1 MSELTQLRCNIPEE
15 HAGWRLDRS
24 LATLFPEFSRARI
37 QNWINKDLVTVDGD
51 VFPSKHTV
59 RGGESIVMSPVQED
73 INASNEPED
82 IALDIIFEDEHLLVI
97 NKPAGLV
104 VHPGAGNQSGTLMN
118 ALLYYNQQF
127 STLPRA
133 GIIHRLD
140 KDTSGL
146 MVIAK
151 SLQAHTSLVEK
162 MQSREIERHYYAVVR
177 GQLIAGGT
185 ISKPIGRHPQDRTKM
200 AISPKGKPAITH
212 YKIIEKFAHH
222 TWVAA
227 KLETGRTHQ
236 IRVHFSS
243 LKHPIVGDVTYGQG
257 AQKVANAATEL
268 NNCLSIFPR
277 QALHA
282 YQLAFSHPTTKQD
295 LKWEIPLPVDI
306 ENLLST
312 LRQYSAL

>member
-1 MSELTQLRCNIPEE
+1 MSEVTQLRCNIPEE

-24 LATLFPEFSRARI
+24 LAKLFPEFSRARI

-51 VFPSKHTV
+51 VFPSKHIV
-59 RGGESIVMSPVQED
+59 RGGENIVMSPVRD
-73 INASNEPED
+73 DVNSNNVPED
-82 IALDIIFEDEHLLVI
+82 ITLDIIFEDEHLLVI

-104 VHPGAGNQSGTLMN
+104 VHPGAGNYSGTLMN
-118 ALLYYNQQF
+118 ALLYYDQQF

-162 MQSREIERHYYAVVR
+162 LQSREIERHYYAVVR
-177 GQLIAGGT
+177 GQLISGGT
-185 ISKPIGRHPQDRTKM
+185 IDEPIGRHPQDRTKM

-212 YKIIEKFAHH
+212 YKIIEKFDRH

-243 LKHPIVGDVTYGQG
+243 LRHPLVGDATYGQG
-257 AQKVANAATEL
+257 AQKVANVATEL
-268 NNCLSIFPR
+268 NNCLSTFPR

-282 YQLAFSHPTTKQD
+282 YQLAFSHPATRQD
-295 LKWEIPLPVDI
+295 LKWEIPLPADM
-306 ENLLST
+306 ENLLET
-312 LRQYSAL
+312 LRQYSGL